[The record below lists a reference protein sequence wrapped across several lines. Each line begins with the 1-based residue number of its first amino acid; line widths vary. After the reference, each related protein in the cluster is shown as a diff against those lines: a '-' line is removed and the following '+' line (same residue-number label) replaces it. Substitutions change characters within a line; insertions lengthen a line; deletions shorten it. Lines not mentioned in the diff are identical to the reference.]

1 MHHATSIYQPPKYNG
16 IPTVQK
22 QSIPATAEPCCPS
35 EGALAL
41 ERRQTQPGK
50 QGFLQR
56 TTDAKNNEH
65 ETKTCRYKT
74 KISQGDPRGH
84 NQMYFHI

>member
-1 MHHATSIYQPPKYNG
+1 MYHLTAIYQPPKYNG

-41 ERRQTQPGK
+41 QRRQTQPGK

-56 TTDAKNNEH
+56 TTNAEDIEH
-65 ETKTCRYKT
+65 EIRQVD
-74 KISQGDPRGH
+74 IQV
-84 NQMYFHI
+84 